1 MSSLKDEV
9 PTETSEDFGFKF
21 LGQKQILPSFN
32 EKLPFAS
39 LQNLDISN
47 SKSLFVAASG
57 SKAVVGELQL
67 LRDHITSDSTPLTFK
82 WEKEIP
88 DVIFVCF
95 HGDQVLVST
104 RNALYSLDL
113 EELSEFRTVTSFEK
127 PVFQLKNV
135 NNTLV
140 ILNSVNDLSALDLRT
155 KSTKQ
160 LAQNVTSFDVT
171 NSQLAVLLK
180 DRSFQ
185 SFAWRNGEMEKQFEF
200 SLPSELEE
208 LPVEEYSPLSVTI
221 LSPQDFLAVFGNV
234 ISETDDEVSYDQ
246 KMYIIKHIDGSASF
260 QETFD
265 ITPPFGQIVRFPYMY
280 KVTLSGLIEPDANV
294 NVLASSCSS
303 EVSIWD
309 SKQVIEPSQDSER
322 AVLPISEE
330 TDKDTNPIGV
340 AVDVVTSGTIL
351 EPCSGVDTIERLP
364 LVYILNNEGSL
375 QIVGLFHVA
384 AIKSGHY
391 SINLECLEHEK
402 SLSPTS
408 EKIPIAGQEQEEKK
422 KNNESSKALSE
433 NPFTSAN
440 TSGFTFLKTQPAAA
454 NSLQSQSSS
463 TFGAPSFGSSAFK
476 IDLPSVSST
485 STGVASS
492 EQDATD
498 PASAKPVFGKPAF
511 GAIAKEPSTSESAFG
526 KPSFGAPSFG
536 SGKSSVESPA
546 SGSAFGKPSFGTPSF
561 GSGNSSV
568 EPPASGSAFG
578 KPSFGTPSFGSGNS
592 SVEPPASGSA
602 FGKPSF
608 GTPSFGSGNSS
619 VEPPASG
626 SAFGK
631 PSFGTPSFGSGNSS
645 VEPPASGSAFG
656 KPSFGTP
663 SFGSGNSSVEPP
675 ASGSAFGKPSF
686 GTSAF
691 GTASSN
697 ETNSGSIFGK
707 AAFGSSSF
715 APANNELF
723 GSNFTISK
731 PTVDS
736 PKEVDST
743 SPFPSSGDQS
753 EDESKSDVD
762 SSSTPFGTKPNT
774 STKPKTNA
782 FDFGSSSFGSGFSK
796 ALESVGSDTTFKFG
810 TQASPFSS
818 QLGNKSP
825 FSSFTKDDTENGSL
839 SKGSTSEIND
849 DNEEHESNGPN
860 VSGNDL
866 TDSTVEQT
874 SSTRLLETPSDEDG
888 EVVEEEAQKSPIGK
902 LTETIKKSANIDMAG
917 LKNPVFG
924 NHVKAKSESPFSAF
938 ATNITKPS
946 STTPAFSFGN
956 STMNKSNTS
965 TVSPMEEA
973 DTKETSEKGPIT
985 LKSVENPF
993 LPAKEERTGESSK
1006 KDHNDDPKDGYVSGS
1021 EISVRTSESAFDT
1034 TANEEIPKSQ
1044 DVNYHE
1050 KSETDPKYSQHAV
1063 VDHDNKSKEMN
1074 ETSKNNERSGQPNH
1088 GVQGD
1093 GIALKKDNEKEN
1105 FDSNMAIKQFEDH
1118 QSSEEDAS
1126 EKDSRQSSEVKESD
1140 DNMSLNSDRDE
1151 SISESYDKLE
1161 DINTDELPHGGEAF
1175 KAREV
1180 SASADFDVQ
1189 TSLEDNYA
1197 ESGIQTDLSESSKE
1211 NEVQTDAIPVKHNS
1225 TQTVKKEAVDNGLQ
1239 TEPVETCNFSVQTFE
1254 GDENYLAEQ
1263 CKPKQLKEY
1272 YTSAKVSNIPFVSQ
1286 NSTLR
1291 LIESTFQTVEAEFTV
1306 LMENI
1311 RNMDTFFTDQS
1322 SIPLVKRTVRS
1333 INNLYTWRIPEAE
1346 ILLNIQNNIKCEQMQ
1361 ITNANIQDL
1370 KEKVTDYVRK
1380 DIAQITEDVANAKEE
1395 YLFLMHFDDASSGY
1409 VKDLSTHQFR
1419 MQKTLRQKLVDVSAK
1434 INHTEELLN
1443 ILKLFTVKNKRLDD
1457 NPLVAKLAKESL
1469 ARDGLLKEIK
1479 LLREQVSR
1487 LQLEEKGKKASSFD
1501 ASSSITKD
1509 MKGFKVVEVG
1519 LAMNTKKQ
1527 IGDFFKNLNMAK

>member
-246 KMYIIKHIDGSASF
+246 KMYIIKHIDGSTSF

-578 KPSFGTPSFGSGNS
+578 KPSFGT
-592 SVEPPASGSA
+592 
-602 FGKPSF
+602 
-608 GTPSFGSGNSS
+608 
-619 VEPPASG
+619 
-626 SAFGK
+626 
-631 PSFGTPSFGSGNSS
+631 
-645 VEPPASGSAFG
+645 
-656 KPSFGTP
+656 
-663 SFGSGNSSVEPP
+663 
-675 ASGSAFGKPSF
+675 
-686 GTSAF
+686 SAF
-691 GTASSN
+691 GTSSSN

-874 SSTRLLETPSDEDG
+874 SSTRLPETPSDEDG

-973 DTKETSEKGPIT
+973 DTKETSEKGSIT

-1419 MQKTLRQKLVDVSAK
+1419 MQKTLRQKLFDVSAK

>member
-140 ILNSVNDLSALDLRT
+140 ILNSVNDLTALDLRT

-160 LAQNVTSFDVT
+160 LAQNVTSFDAT

-221 LSPQDFLAVFGNV
+221 LSPQNFLAVFGNV

-391 SINLECLEHEK
+391 SINLESLEHEK

-536 SGKSSVESPA
+536 SGKSPVES
-546 SGSAFGKPSFGTPSF
+546 
-561 GSGNSSV
+561 
-568 EPPASGSAFG
+568 PASGSAFG

-839 SKGSTSEIND
+839 SKGSPSEIND

-874 SSTRLLETPSDEDG
+874 SSTRLPETPSDEDG
-888 EVVEEEAQKSPIGK
+888 EVIEEEAQKSPIGK

-973 DTKETSEKGPIT
+973 DNKETSEKGPIT

-1380 DIAQITEDVANAKEE
+1380 DIAQMTEDVANAKEE

-1419 MQKTLRQKLVDVSAK
+1419 MQKTLRQKLFDVSAK

>member
-160 LAQNVTSFDVT
+160 LAQNLTSFDVT

-536 SGKSSVESPA
+536 SGKSSVES
-546 SGSAFGKPSFGTPSF
+546 
-561 GSGNSSV
+561 
-568 EPPASGSAFG
+568 
-578 KPSFGTPSFGSGNS
+578 
-592 SVEPPASGSA
+592 PASGSA

-1419 MQKTLRQKLVDVSAK
+1419 MQKTLRQKLFDVSAK

>member
-160 LAQNVTSFDVT
+160 LAQNVTSFDAT

-631 PSFGTPSFGSGNSS
+631 PSFGT
-645 VEPPASGSAFG
+645 
-656 KPSFGTP
+656 
-663 SFGSGNSSVEPP
+663 
-675 ASGSAFGKPSF
+675 
-686 GTSAF
+686 SAF

-874 SSTRLLETPSDEDG
+874 SSTRLPETPSDEDG

-973 DTKETSEKGPIT
+973 DNKETSEKGPIT

-1380 DIAQITEDVANAKEE
+1380 DIAQMTEDVANAKEE

-1419 MQKTLRQKLVDVSAK
+1419 MQKTLRQKLFDVSAK

>member
-140 ILNSVNDLSALDLRT
+140 ILNSVNDLTALDLRT

-160 LAQNVTSFDVT
+160 LAQNVTSFDAT

-221 LSPQDFLAVFGNV
+221 LSPQNFLAVFGNV

-391 SINLECLEHEK
+391 SINLESLEHEK

-526 KPSFGAPSFG
+526 KPSFGTPSFG
-536 SGKSSVESPA
+536 SGKSSVES
-546 SGSAFGKPSFGTPSF
+546 
-561 GSGNSSV
+561 
-568 EPPASGSAFG
+568 
-578 KPSFGTPSFGSGNS
+578 
-592 SVEPPASGSA
+592 
-602 FGKPSF
+602 
-608 GTPSFGSGNSS
+608 
-619 VEPPASG
+619 
-626 SAFGK
+626 
-631 PSFGTPSFGSGNSS
+631 
-645 VEPPASGSAFG
+645 PASGSAFG

-874 SSTRLLETPSDEDG
+874 SSTRLPETPSDEDG
-888 EVVEEEAQKSPIGK
+888 EVIEEEAQKSPIGK

-973 DTKETSEKGPIT
+973 DNKETSEKGPIT

-1050 KSETDPKYSQHAV
+1050 KSETDPKYSQHDV

-1151 SISESYDKLE
+1151 SISESYHKLE

-1380 DIAQITEDVANAKEE
+1380 DIAQMTEDVANAKEE

-1419 MQKTLRQKLVDVSAK
+1419 MQKTLRQKLFDVSAK

>member
-578 KPSFGTPSFGSGNS
+578 KPSFGT
-592 SVEPPASGSA
+592 
-602 FGKPSF
+602 
-608 GTPSFGSGNSS
+608 
-619 VEPPASG
+619 
-626 SAFGK
+626 
-631 PSFGTPSFGSGNSS
+631 
-645 VEPPASGSAFG
+645 
-656 KPSFGTP
+656 
-663 SFGSGNSSVEPP
+663 
-675 ASGSAFGKPSF
+675 
-686 GTSAF
+686 SAF

-874 SSTRLLETPSDEDG
+874 SSTRLPETPSDEDG

-1419 MQKTLRQKLVDVSAK
+1419 MQKTLRQKLFDVSAK

>member
-391 SINLECLEHEK
+391 SINLESLEHEK

-536 SGKSSVESPA
+536 SG
-546 SGSAFGKPSFGTPSF
+546 
-561 GSGNSSV
+561 
-568 EPPASGSAFG
+568 
-578 KPSFGTPSFGSGNS
+578 NS

-691 GTASSN
+691 GTSSSN

-849 DNEEHESNGPN
+849 DNEEHESDGPN

-874 SSTRLLETPSDEDG
+874 SSTRLPETPSDEDG

-1419 MQKTLRQKLVDVSAK
+1419 MQKTLRQKLFDVSAK

>member
-280 KVTLSGLIEPDANV
+280 KVILSGLIEPDANV

-408 EKIPIAGQEQEEKK
+408 EKIPVAGQEQEEKK

-536 SGKSSVESPA
+536 SGKSSVES
-546 SGSAFGKPSFGTPSF
+546 
-561 GSGNSSV
+561 
-568 EPPASGSAFG
+568 
-578 KPSFGTPSFGSGNS
+578 
-592 SVEPPASGSA
+592 
-602 FGKPSF
+602 
-608 GTPSFGSGNSS
+608 
-619 VEPPASG
+619 
-626 SAFGK
+626 
-631 PSFGTPSFGSGNSS
+631 
-645 VEPPASGSAFG
+645 PASGSAFG

-1419 MQKTLRQKLVDVSAK
+1419 MQKTLRQKLFDVSAK

>member
-21 LGQKQILPSFN
+21 LGQKQILPSSN

-140 ILNSVNDLSALDLRT
+140 ILNSVNDLTALDLRT

-160 LAQNVTSFDVT
+160 LAQNVTSFDAT

-185 SFAWRNGEMEKQFEF
+185 SFAWRNGEMEKQFEV

-221 LSPQDFLAVFGNV
+221 LSPQNFLAVFGNV

-375 QIVGLFHVA
+375 QIFGLFHVA
-384 AIKSGHY
+384 AIKSGRY
-391 SINLECLEHEK
+391 SINLESLEHEK

-463 TFGAPSFGSSAFK
+463 TFSAPSFGSSAFK

-536 SGKSSVESPA
+536 SGKSPVEL
-546 SGSAFGKPSFGTPSF
+546 
-561 GSGNSSV
+561 
-568 EPPASGSAFG
+568 
-578 KPSFGTPSFGSGNS
+578 
-592 SVEPPASGSA
+592 
-602 FGKPSF
+602 
-608 GTPSFGSGNSS
+608 
-619 VEPPASG
+619 PASG

-874 SSTRLLETPSDEDG
+874 SSTRLPETPSDEDG
-888 EVVEEEAQKSPIGK
+888 EVIEEEAQKSPIGK

-973 DTKETSEKGPIT
+973 DNKETSEKGPIT

-1034 TANEEIPKSQ
+1034 TANEEIPKSP

-1118 QSSEEDAS
+1118 QSSEEDAC

-1380 DIAQITEDVANAKEE
+1380 DIAQMTEDVANAKEE

-1419 MQKTLRQKLVDVSAK
+1419 MQKTLRQKLFDVSAK

>member
-88 DVIFVCF
+88 DIIFVCF

-185 SFAWRNGEMEKQFEF
+185 SFAWRNGEMEKQFEL

-608 GTPSFGSGNSS
+608 GT
-619 VEPPASG
+619 
-626 SAFGK
+626 SAFGI
-631 PSFGTPSFGSGNSS
+631 
-645 VEPPASGSAFG
+645 
-656 KPSFGTP
+656 
-663 SFGSGNSSVEPP
+663 
-675 ASGSAFGKPSF
+675 
-686 GTSAF
+686 
-691 GTASSN
+691 ASSN

-839 SKGSTSEIND
+839 SKGSNSEIND

-874 SSTRLLETPSDEDG
+874 SSTRLPETPSDEDG

-1211 NEVQTDAIPVKHNS
+1211 NEVQTDAIRVKHNS

-1419 MQKTLRQKLVDVSAK
+1419 MQKTLRQKLFDVSAK

>member
-375 QIVGLFHVA
+375 QIIGLFHVA

-631 PSFGTPSFGSGNSS
+631 PSFGT
-645 VEPPASGSAFG
+645 SAFG
-656 KPSFGTP
+656 I
-663 SFGSGNSSVEPP
+663 
-675 ASGSAFGKPSF
+675 
-686 GTSAF
+686 
-691 GTASSN
+691 ASSN

-839 SKGSTSEIND
+839 SKGSNSEIND

-874 SSTRLLETPSDEDG
+874 SSTRLPETPSDEDG

-1211 NEVQTDAIPVKHNS
+1211 NEVQTDAIRVKHNS

-1409 VKDLSTHQFR
+1409 GKDLSTHQFR
-1419 MQKTLRQKLVDVSAK
+1419 MQKTLRQKLFDVSAK

>member
-536 SGKSSVESPA
+536 SGKSSVES
-546 SGSAFGKPSFGTPSF
+546 
-561 GSGNSSV
+561 
-568 EPPASGSAFG
+568 
-578 KPSFGTPSFGSGNS
+578 
-592 SVEPPASGSA
+592 
-602 FGKPSF
+602 
-608 GTPSFGSGNSS
+608 
-619 VEPPASG
+619 PASG

-1419 MQKTLRQKLVDVSAK
+1419 MQKTLRQKLFDVSAK

>member
-67 LRDHITSDSTPLTFK
+67 LRDHITSDFTPLTFK

-104 RNALYSLDL
+104 RNALYSLNL

-140 ILNSVNDLSALDLRT
+140 ILNSVNDLTALDLRT

-208 LPVEEYSPLSVTI
+208 LPVEEYSPLGITI
-221 LSPQDFLAVFGNV
+221 LSPQNFLAVFGNV

-280 KVTLSGLIEPDANV
+280 KVIFSGLIEPDANV

-384 AIKSGHY
+384 AIKNGRY
-391 SINLECLEHEK
+391 SINLEFLEHEK

-476 IDLPSVSST
+476 IDLPSVSSI

-526 KPSFGAPSFG
+526 KPSFGTPSFG

-561 GSGNSSV
+561 GSGKSSV
-568 EPPASGSAFG
+568 ESPASGSAFG
-578 KPSFGTPSFGSGNS
+578 KPSFGTPSFGSG
-592 SVEPPASGSA
+592 
-602 FGKPSF
+602 K
-608 GTPSFGSGNSS
+608 
-619 VEPPASG
+619 
-626 SAFGK
+626 
-631 PSFGTPSFGSGNSS
+631 
-645 VEPPASGSAFG
+645 
-656 KPSFGTP
+656 
-663 SFGSGNSSVEPP
+663 SSVEPP

-731 PTVDS
+731 PTVDG
-736 PKEVDST
+736 PKEEDST

-796 ALESVGSDTTFKFG
+796 ALESVGSDTAFKFG

-874 SSTRLLETPSDEDG
+874 SSIRLPETPSDEDG

-902 LTETIKKSANIDMAG
+902 LTETIKKSANIDIAG

-965 TVSPMEEA
+965 TVSPMEET
-973 DTKETSEKGPIT
+973 DNKETSEKGPIT

-1063 VDHDNKSKEMN
+1063 VGHDNKSKEMN
-1074 ETSKNNERSGQPNH
+1074 ETSKNNERNGQPNH

-1105 FDSNMAIKQFEDH
+1105 FDSNMAIKEFEDH

-1180 SASADFDVQ
+1180 SAFADFDVQ

-1346 ILLNIQNNIKCEQMQ
+1346 ILLNIQDNIKCEQMQ

-1380 DIAQITEDVANAKEE
+1380 DIAQMTEDVAKAKEE
-1395 YLFLMHFDDASSGY
+1395 YLFLMHFDDVSSGY

-1419 MQKTLRQKLVDVSAK
+1419 MQKTLRQKLFDVSAK

-1501 ASSSITKD
+1501 ASSSITRD

>member
-140 ILNSVNDLSALDLRT
+140 ILNSVNDLTALDLRT

-160 LAQNVTSFDVT
+160 LAQNVTSFDAT

-221 LSPQDFLAVFGNV
+221 LSPQNFLAVFGNV

-391 SINLECLEHEK
+391 SINLESLEHEK

-536 SGKSSVESPA
+536 SGKSPVES
-546 SGSAFGKPSFGTPSF
+546 
-561 GSGNSSV
+561 
-568 EPPASGSAFG
+568 PASGSAFG

-1419 MQKTLRQKLVDVSAK
+1419 MQKTLRQKLFDVSAK

>member
-140 ILNSVNDLSALDLRT
+140 ILDSVNDLTALDLRT

-384 AIKSGHY
+384 AIKSGRY
-391 SINLECLEHEK
+391 SINLESLEHEK

-408 EKIPIAGQEQEEKK
+408 EKIPIAGQEQEEK

-536 SGKSSVESPA
+536 SGKSPVESPA

-561 GSGNSSV
+561 GSGKSSV
-568 EPPASGSAFG
+568 ESPASGSAFG

-874 SSTRLLETPSDEDG
+874 SSTRLPETPSDEDG
-888 EVVEEEAQKSPIGK
+888 EVIEEEAQKSPIGK

-973 DTKETSEKGPIT
+973 DNKETSEKGPIT

-1161 DINTDELPHGGEAF
+1161 DINTDEVPHGGEAF

-1380 DIAQITEDVANAKEE
+1380 DIAQMTEDVANAKEE

-1419 MQKTLRQKLVDVSAK
+1419 MQKTLRQKLFDVSAK

-1443 ILKLFTVKNKRLDD
+1443 ILKLFIVKNKRLDD

-1487 LQLEEKGKKASSFD
+1487 LQLEEKGKKTSSFD

>member
-140 ILNSVNDLSALDLRT
+140 ILDSVNDLTALDLRT

-221 LSPQDFLAVFGNV
+221 LSPQNFLAVFGNV

-391 SINLECLEHEK
+391 SINLESLEHEK

-536 SGKSSVESPA
+536 SGKSPVESPASGSAFGKPSFGTPSFGSGKSSVESPA

-592 SVEPPASGSA
+592 SI
-602 FGKPSF
+602 
-608 GTPSFGSGNSS
+608 
-619 VEPPASG
+619 
-626 SAFGK
+626 
-631 PSFGTPSFGSGNSS
+631 
-645 VEPPASGSAFG
+645 EPPASGSAFG

-825 FSSFTKDDTENGSL
+825 FSSFIKDDTENGSL

-874 SSTRLLETPSDEDG
+874 SSTRLPETPSDEDG

-973 DTKETSEKGPIT
+973 DNKETSEKGPIT

-1380 DIAQITEDVANAKEE
+1380 DIAQMTEDVANAKEE

-1419 MQKTLRQKLVDVSAK
+1419 MQKTLRQKLFDVSAK

>member
-140 ILNSVNDLSALDLRT
+140 ILNSVNDLTALDLRT

-160 LAQNVTSFDVT
+160 LAQNVTSFDAT

-536 SGKSSVESPA
+536 SGKSPVESPA

-561 GSGNSSV
+561 GSGKSSV
-568 EPPASGSAFG
+568 ES
-578 KPSFGTPSFGSGNS
+578 
-592 SVEPPASGSA
+592 
-602 FGKPSF
+602 
-608 GTPSFGSGNSS
+608 
-619 VEPPASG
+619 PASG

-874 SSTRLLETPSDEDG
+874 SSTRLPETPSDEDG

-938 ATNITKPS
+938 ATNITKLS

-1419 MQKTLRQKLVDVSAK
+1419 MQKTLRQKLFDVSAK

>member
-578 KPSFGTPSFGSGNS
+578 KPSFGT
-592 SVEPPASGSA
+592 
-602 FGKPSF
+602 
-608 GTPSFGSGNSS
+608 
-619 VEPPASG
+619 
-626 SAFGK
+626 
-631 PSFGTPSFGSGNSS
+631 
-645 VEPPASGSAFG
+645 
-656 KPSFGTP
+656 
-663 SFGSGNSSVEPP
+663 
-675 ASGSAFGKPSF
+675 
-686 GTSAF
+686 SAF

-874 SSTRLLETPSDEDG
+874 SSTRLPETPSDEDG
-888 EVVEEEAQKSPIGK
+888 EVIEEEAQKSPIGK

-1419 MQKTLRQKLVDVSAK
+1419 MQKTLRQKLFDVSAK

>member
-140 ILNSVNDLSALDLRT
+140 ILNSVNDLTALDLRT

-160 LAQNVTSFDVT
+160 LAQNVTSFDAT

-221 LSPQDFLAVFGNV
+221 LSPQNFLAVFGNV

-351 EPCSGVDTIERLP
+351 EPCSGVDMIERLP

-391 SINLECLEHEK
+391 SINLESLEHEK

-463 TFGAPSFGSSAFK
+463 TFSAPSFGSSAFK

-536 SGKSSVESPA
+536 SGKSPVESPASGSAFGKPSFGTPSFGSGKSSVESPA

-592 SVEPPASGSA
+592 SIEPPASGSA

-619 VEPPASG
+619 I
-626 SAFGK
+626 
-631 PSFGTPSFGSGNSS
+631 
-645 VEPPASGSAFG
+645 EPPASGSAFG

-839 SKGSTSEIND
+839 SKGSTSETND

-874 SSTRLLETPSDEDG
+874 SSTRLPETPSDEDG

-973 DTKETSEKGPIT
+973 DNKETSEKGPIT

-1044 DVNYHE
+1044 DVTYHE

-1380 DIAQITEDVANAKEE
+1380 DIAQMTEDVANAKEE

-1419 MQKTLRQKLVDVSAK
+1419 MQKTLRQKLFDVSAK

-1519 LAMNTKKQ
+1519 LTMNTKKQ

>member
-561 GSGNSSV
+561 GSGNSSI
-568 EPPASGSAFG
+568 
-578 KPSFGTPSFGSGNS
+578 
-592 SVEPPASGSA
+592 
-602 FGKPSF
+602 
-608 GTPSFGSGNSS
+608 
-619 VEPPASG
+619 EPPASG

-1419 MQKTLRQKLVDVSAK
+1419 MQKTLRQKLFDVSAK

>member
-47 SKSLFVAASG
+47 SKSLFVAAAG

-391 SINLECLEHEK
+391 SINLESLEHEK

-536 SGKSSVESPA
+536 SGKSSVES
-546 SGSAFGKPSFGTPSF
+546 
-561 GSGNSSV
+561 
-568 EPPASGSAFG
+568 
-578 KPSFGTPSFGSGNS
+578 
-592 SVEPPASGSA
+592 
-602 FGKPSF
+602 
-608 GTPSFGSGNSS
+608 
-619 VEPPASG
+619 
-626 SAFGK
+626 
-631 PSFGTPSFGSGNSS
+631 
-645 VEPPASGSAFG
+645 PASGSAFG

-874 SSTRLLETPSDEDG
+874 SSTRLPETPSDEDG

-1380 DIAQITEDVANAKEE
+1380 DIAQMTEDVANAKEE

-1419 MQKTLRQKLVDVSAK
+1419 MQKTLRQKLFDVSAK

>member
-1 MSSLKDEV
+1 
-9 PTETSEDFGFKF
+9 
-21 LGQKQILPSFN
+21 
-32 EKLPFAS
+32 
-39 LQNLDISN
+39 
-47 SKSLFVAASG
+47 
-57 SKAVVGELQL
+57 
-67 LRDHITSDSTPLTFK
+67 
-82 WEKEIP
+82 
-88 DVIFVCF
+88 
-95 HGDQVLVST
+95 
-104 RNALYSLDL
+104 
-113 EELSEFRTVTSFEK
+113 
-127 PVFQLKNV
+127 
-135 NNTLV
+135 
-140 ILNSVNDLSALDLRT
+140 
-155 KSTKQ
+155 
-160 LAQNVTSFDVT
+160 
-171 NSQLAVLLK
+171 
-180 DRSFQ
+180 
-185 SFAWRNGEMEKQFEF
+185 MEKQFEF

-391 SINLECLEHEK
+391 SINLESLEHEK

-578 KPSFGTPSFGSGNS
+578 KSSFGTPSFGSGKS
-592 SVEPPASGSA
+592 SI
-602 FGKPSF
+602 
-608 GTPSFGSGNSS
+608 
-619 VEPPASG
+619 
-626 SAFGK
+626 
-631 PSFGTPSFGSGNSS
+631 
-645 VEPPASGSAFG
+645 EPPASGSAFG

-774 STKPKTNA
+774 STKTKTNA

-839 SKGSTSEIND
+839 SKGSTSETND

-874 SSTRLLETPSDEDG
+874 SSTRLPETPSDEDG

-973 DTKETSEKGPIT
+973 DNKETSEKGPIT

-1044 DVNYHE
+1044 DVTYHE

-1346 ILLNIQNNIKCEQMQ
+1346 ILLNIQKNIKCEQMQ

-1380 DIAQITEDVANAKEE
+1380 DIAQMTEDVANAKEE

-1419 MQKTLRQKLVDVSAK
+1419 MQKALRQKLFDVSAK

>member
-140 ILNSVNDLSALDLRT
+140 ILNSVNDLTALDLRT

-160 LAQNVTSFDVT
+160 LAQNVTSFDAT

-221 LSPQDFLAVFGNV
+221 LSPQNFLAVFGNV

-384 AIKSGHY
+384 AIKSGRY
-391 SINLECLEHEK
+391 SINLESLEHEK

-536 SGKSSVESPA
+536 SGKSPVES
-546 SGSAFGKPSFGTPSF
+546 
-561 GSGNSSV
+561 
-568 EPPASGSAFG
+568 
-578 KPSFGTPSFGSGNS
+578 
-592 SVEPPASGSA
+592 
-602 FGKPSF
+602 
-608 GTPSFGSGNSS
+608 
-619 VEPPASG
+619 PASG

-723 GSNFTISK
+723 GSNFTISR

-874 SSTRLLETPSDEDG
+874 SSTRLPETPSDEDG

-973 DTKETSEKGPIT
+973 DNKETSEKGPIT

-1088 GVQGD
+1088 GVQED
-1093 GIALKKDNEKEN
+1093 GIALTKDNEKEN

-1380 DIAQITEDVANAKEE
+1380 DIAQMTEDVANAKEE

-1419 MQKTLRQKLVDVSAK
+1419 MQKTLRQKLFDVSAK

>member
-391 SINLECLEHEK
+391 SINLESLEHEK

-536 SGKSSVESPA
+536 SGKSPVESPA

-561 GSGNSSV
+561 GSGKSSV
-568 EPPASGSAFG
+568 ES
-578 KPSFGTPSFGSGNS
+578 
-592 SVEPPASGSA
+592 
-602 FGKPSF
+602 
-608 GTPSFGSGNSS
+608 
-619 VEPPASG
+619 PASG

-691 GTASSN
+691 GTSSSN

-874 SSTRLLETPSDEDG
+874 SSTRLPETPSDEDG

-1419 MQKTLRQKLVDVSAK
+1419 MQKTLRQKLFDVSAK

>member
-104 RNALYSLDL
+104 RNALYSLNL

-140 ILNSVNDLSALDLRT
+140 ILNSVNDLTALDLRT

-208 LPVEEYSPLSVTI
+208 LPVEEYSPLSITI
-221 LSPQDFLAVFGNV
+221 LSPQNFLAVFGNV

-280 KVTLSGLIEPDANV
+280 KVTFSGLIEPDANV

-384 AIKSGHY
+384 AIKNGRY
-391 SINLECLEHEK
+391 SINLEFLEHEK

-476 IDLPSVSST
+476 IDLPSVSSI

-526 KPSFGAPSFG
+526 KPSFGTPSFG

-546 SGSAFGKPSFGTPSF
+546 SGSAFGKSSFGTPSF
-561 GSGNSSV
+561 GSG
-568 EPPASGSAFG
+568 
-578 KPSFGTPSFGSGNS
+578 K
-592 SVEPPASGSA
+592 
-602 FGKPSF
+602 
-608 GTPSFGSGNSS
+608 
-619 VEPPASG
+619 
-626 SAFGK
+626 
-631 PSFGTPSFGSGNSS
+631 
-645 VEPPASGSAFG
+645 
-656 KPSFGTP
+656 
-663 SFGSGNSSVEPP
+663 SSVEPP

-731 PTVDS
+731 PTVDG
-736 PKEVDST
+736 PKEEDST

-796 ALESVGSDTTFKFG
+796 ALESVGSDTAFKFG

-874 SSTRLLETPSDEDG
+874 SSIRLPETPSDEDG

-902 LTETIKKSANIDMAG
+902 LTETIKKSANIDIAG

-965 TVSPMEEA
+965 TVSPMEET
-973 DTKETSEKGPIT
+973 DNKETSEKGPIT

-1063 VDHDNKSKEMN
+1063 VGHDNKSKEMN
-1074 ETSKNNERSGQPNH
+1074 ETSKNNERNGQPNH

-1105 FDSNMAIKQFEDH
+1105 FDSNMAIKEFEDH

-1180 SASADFDVQ
+1180 SAFADFDVQ

-1346 ILLNIQNNIKCEQMQ
+1346 ILLNIQDNIKCEQMQ

-1380 DIAQITEDVANAKEE
+1380 DIAQMTEDVAKAKEE
-1395 YLFLMHFDDASSGY
+1395 YLFLMHFDDVSSGY

-1419 MQKTLRQKLVDVSAK
+1419 MQKTLRQKLFDVSAK

-1501 ASSSITKD
+1501 ASSSITRD

>member
-140 ILNSVNDLSALDLRT
+140 ILNSVNDLTALDLRT

-221 LSPQDFLAVFGNV
+221 LSPQNFLAVFGNV

-384 AIKSGHY
+384 AIKSGRY
-391 SINLECLEHEK
+391 SINLESLEHEK

-536 SGKSSVESPA
+536 SGKSPVES
-546 SGSAFGKPSFGTPSF
+546 
-561 GSGNSSV
+561 
-568 EPPASGSAFG
+568 
-578 KPSFGTPSFGSGNS
+578 
-592 SVEPPASGSA
+592 
-602 FGKPSF
+602 
-608 GTPSFGSGNSS
+608 
-619 VEPPASG
+619 PASG

-874 SSTRLLETPSDEDG
+874 SSTRLPETPSDEDG
-888 EVVEEEAQKSPIGK
+888 EVIEEEAQKSPIGK

-973 DTKETSEKGPIT
+973 DNKETSEKGPIT

-1380 DIAQITEDVANAKEE
+1380 DIAQMTEDVANAKEE

-1419 MQKTLRQKLVDVSAK
+1419 MQKTLRQKLFDVSAK

>member
-104 RNALYSLDL
+104 RNTLYSLDL

-140 ILNSVNDLSALDLRT
+140 ILNSVDDLTALDLRT

-384 AIKSGHY
+384 AIKSGRY
-391 SINLECLEHEK
+391 SINLESLEHEK

-463 TFGAPSFGSSAFK
+463 TFGAPSFVSSAFK

-536 SGKSSVESPA
+536 SGKSPVESPASGSAFGKPSFGTPSFGSGKSSVESPA

-561 GSGNSSV
+561 GSGNPSV

-578 KPSFGTPSFGSGNS
+578 KPSFGTPSFGSGN
-592 SVEPPASGSA
+592 P
-602 FGKPSF
+602 
-608 GTPSFGSGNSS
+608 
-619 VEPPASG
+619 
-626 SAFGK
+626 
-631 PSFGTPSFGSGNSS
+631 S

-839 SKGSTSEIND
+839 SKGSTSETND

-874 SSTRLLETPSDEDG
+874 SSTRLPETPSDEDG

-965 TVSPMEEA
+965 TVSLMEEA
-973 DTKETSEKGPIT
+973 DNKETSEKGPIT

-1021 EISVRTSESAFDT
+1021 EISVRISESAFDT

-1044 DVNYHE
+1044 DVTYHE

-1088 GVQGD
+1088 GVQED

-1175 KAREV
+1175 KARKV

-1333 INNLYTWRIPEAE
+1333 INSLYTWRIPEAE

-1380 DIAQITEDVANAKEE
+1380 DIAQMTEDVANAKEE

-1419 MQKTLRQKLVDVSAK
+1419 MQKTLRQKLFDVSAK

>member
-160 LAQNVTSFDVT
+160 LAQNVTSFDAT

-221 LSPQDFLAVFGNV
+221 LSPQNFLAVFGNV

-536 SGKSSVESPA
+536 SGKSPVESPA

-561 GSGNSSV
+561 GSGKSSV
-568 EPPASGSAFG
+568 ES
-578 KPSFGTPSFGSGNS
+578 
-592 SVEPPASGSA
+592 
-602 FGKPSF
+602 
-608 GTPSFGSGNSS
+608 
-619 VEPPASG
+619 PASG

-874 SSTRLLETPSDEDG
+874 SSTRLPETPSDEDG

-938 ATNITKPS
+938 ATNITKLS

-1419 MQKTLRQKLVDVSAK
+1419 MQKTLRQKLFDVSAK

>member
-113 EELSEFRTVTSFEK
+113 EELSEFQTVTSFEK

-140 ILNSVNDLSALDLRT
+140 ILNSVNDLTALDLRT

-160 LAQNVTSFDVT
+160 LAQNVTSFDAT

-221 LSPQDFLAVFGNV
+221 LSPQNFLAVFGNV

-384 AIKSGHY
+384 AIKSGRY
-391 SINLECLEHEK
+391 SINLESLEHEK

-454 NSLQSQSSS
+454 NSLKSQSSS

-536 SGKSSVESPA
+536 SGKSPVESPASGSAFGKPSFGTPSFGSGKSSVESPA

-592 SVEPPASGSA
+592 SI
-602 FGKPSF
+602 
-608 GTPSFGSGNSS
+608 
-619 VEPPASG
+619 
-626 SAFGK
+626 
-631 PSFGTPSFGSGNSS
+631 
-645 VEPPASGSAFG
+645 EPPASGSAFG

-731 PTVDS
+731 PTVDR

-762 SSSTPFGTKPNT
+762 SSSTCFGTKPNT

-818 QLGNKSP
+818 QLGKKSP

-874 SSTRLLETPSDEDG
+874 SSTRLPETPSDEDG
-888 EVVEEEAQKSPIGK
+888 EVVEEEAQRSPIGK

-973 DTKETSEKGPIT
+973 DNKETSEKGPIT

-1006 KDHNDDPKDGYVSGS
+1006 KDHNGDPKDGYVSGS

-1105 FDSNMAIKQFEDH
+1105 FDSNIAIKQFEDH

-1380 DIAQITEDVANAKEE
+1380 DIAQMTEDVANAKEE

-1419 MQKTLRQKLVDVSAK
+1419 MQKTLRQKLFDVSAK

>member
-140 ILNSVNDLSALDLRT
+140 ILNSVNDLTALDLRT

-160 LAQNVTSFDVT
+160 LAQNVTSFDAT

-221 LSPQDFLAVFGNV
+221 LSPQNFLAVFGNV

-391 SINLECLEHEK
+391 SINLESLEHEK

-463 TFGAPSFGSSAFK
+463 TFSAPSFGSSAFK

-536 SGKSSVESPA
+536 SGKSPVESPASGSAFGKPSFGTPSFGSGKSSVESPA

-592 SVEPPASGSA
+592 SIEPPASGSA

-619 VEPPASG
+619 I
-626 SAFGK
+626 
-631 PSFGTPSFGSGNSS
+631 
-645 VEPPASGSAFG
+645 EPPASGSAFG

-874 SSTRLLETPSDEDG
+874 SSTRLPETPSDEDG
-888 EVVEEEAQKSPIGK
+888 EVIEEEAQKSPIGK

-973 DTKETSEKGPIT
+973 DNKETSEKGPIT

-1050 KSETDPKYSQHAV
+1050 KSETDPKYSQHDV

-1151 SISESYDKLE
+1151 SISESYHKLE

-1380 DIAQITEDVANAKEE
+1380 DIAQMTEDVANAKEE

-1419 MQKTLRQKLVDVSAK
+1419 MQKTLRQKLFDVSAK

>member
-160 LAQNVTSFDVT
+160 LAQNVTSFDAT

-391 SINLECLEHEK
+391 SINLESLEHEK

-536 SGKSSVESPA
+536 SGKSPVES
-546 SGSAFGKPSFGTPSF
+546 
-561 GSGNSSV
+561 
-568 EPPASGSAFG
+568 
-578 KPSFGTPSFGSGNS
+578 
-592 SVEPPASGSA
+592 
-602 FGKPSF
+602 
-608 GTPSFGSGNSS
+608 
-619 VEPPASG
+619 PASG

-839 SKGSTSEIND
+839 SKGSPSEIND

-874 SSTRLLETPSDEDG
+874 SSTRLPETPSDEDG
-888 EVVEEEAQKSPIGK
+888 EVIEEEAQKSPIGK

-973 DTKETSEKGPIT
+973 DNKETSEKGPIT

-1380 DIAQITEDVANAKEE
+1380 DIAQMTEDVANAKEE

-1419 MQKTLRQKLVDVSAK
+1419 MQKTLRQKLFDVSAK

>member
-592 SVEPPASGSA
+592 SA
-602 FGKPSF
+602 
-608 GTPSFGSGNSS
+608 
-619 VEPPASG
+619 
-626 SAFGK
+626 
-631 PSFGTPSFGSGNSS
+631 
-645 VEPPASGSAFG
+645 
-656 KPSFGTP
+656 
-663 SFGSGNSSVEPP
+663 EPP

-1044 DVNYHE
+1044 DVNNHE

-1419 MQKTLRQKLVDVSAK
+1419 MQKTLRQKLFDVSAK

>member
-9 PTETSEDFGFKF
+9 PTETSEDFGFKY

-351 EPCSGVDTIERLP
+351 EPCFGVDTIERLP

-391 SINLECLEHEK
+391 SINLESLEHEK

-440 TSGFTFLKTQPAAA
+440 TSGFTFLKTQPVAA

-608 GTPSFGSGNSS
+608 GT
-619 VEPPASG
+619 
-626 SAFGK
+626 
-631 PSFGTPSFGSGNSS
+631 
-645 VEPPASGSAFG
+645 
-656 KPSFGTP
+656 
-663 SFGSGNSSVEPP
+663 
-675 ASGSAFGKPSF
+675 
-686 GTSAF
+686 SAF

-697 ETNSGSIFGK
+697 ETNCGSIFGK

-874 SSTRLLETPSDEDG
+874 SSTRLPETPSDEDG

-924 NHVKAKSESPFSAF
+924 SHVKAKSESPFSAF

-1126 EKDSRQSSEVKESD
+1126 EKHSRQSSEVKESD

-1409 VKDLSTHQFR
+1409 VRDLSTHQFR
-1419 MQKTLRQKLVDVSAK
+1419 MQKTLRQKLFDVSAK

>member
-185 SFAWRNGEMEKQFEF
+185 SFAWRDGEMEKQFEF

-391 SINLECLEHEK
+391 SINLESLEHEK

-422 KNNESSKALSE
+422 KNNESSKALSQ

-536 SGKSSVESPA
+536 SGKSSVES
-546 SGSAFGKPSFGTPSF
+546 
-561 GSGNSSV
+561 
-568 EPPASGSAFG
+568 
-578 KPSFGTPSFGSGNS
+578 
-592 SVEPPASGSA
+592 
-602 FGKPSF
+602 
-608 GTPSFGSGNSS
+608 
-619 VEPPASG
+619 
-626 SAFGK
+626 
-631 PSFGTPSFGSGNSS
+631 
-645 VEPPASGSAFG
+645 PASGSAFG

-866 TDSTVEQT
+866 TDSTVEQK
-874 SSTRLLETPSDEDG
+874 SSTRLPETPSDEDG

-973 DTKETSEKGPIT
+973 DNKETSEKGPIT

-1074 ETSKNNERSGQPNH
+1074 ETSKNNERSGHPNH

-1126 EKDSRQSSEVKESD
+1126 EKDGRQSSEVKESD

-1211 NEVQTDAIPVKHNS
+1211 NEVQTDAIPMKHNS

-1239 TEPVETCNFSVQTFE
+1239 TEPVEICNFSVQTFE

-1380 DIAQITEDVANAKEE
+1380 DIAQMTEDVANAKEE

-1419 MQKTLRQKLVDVSAK
+1419 MQKTLRQKLFDVSAK

>member
-140 ILNSVNDLSALDLRT
+140 ILDSVNDLTALDLRT

-536 SGKSSVESPA
+536 SGKSSVES
-546 SGSAFGKPSFGTPSF
+546 
-561 GSGNSSV
+561 
-568 EPPASGSAFG
+568 
-578 KPSFGTPSFGSGNS
+578 
-592 SVEPPASGSA
+592 PASGSA

-1380 DIAQITEDVANAKEE
+1380 DIAQMTEDVANAKEE

-1419 MQKTLRQKLVDVSAK
+1419 MQKTLRQKLFDVSAK

>member
-536 SGKSSVESPA
+536 SGKSSVES
-546 SGSAFGKPSFGTPSF
+546 
-561 GSGNSSV
+561 
-568 EPPASGSAFG
+568 
-578 KPSFGTPSFGSGNS
+578 
-592 SVEPPASGSA
+592 PASGSA

-1254 GDENYLAEQ
+1254 GDENYLAER

-1419 MQKTLRQKLVDVSAK
+1419 MQKTLRQKLFDVSAK

>member
-95 HGDQVLVST
+95 HSDQVLVST

-476 IDLPSVSST
+476 IDLPS
-485 STGVASS
+485 
-492 EQDATD
+492 
-498 PASAKPVFGKPAF
+498 
-511 GAIAKEPSTSESAFG
+511 ESAFG

-536 SGKSSVESPA
+536 SGKSSVES
-546 SGSAFGKPSFGTPSF
+546 
-561 GSGNSSV
+561 
-568 EPPASGSAFG
+568 
-578 KPSFGTPSFGSGNS
+578 
-592 SVEPPASGSA
+592 PASGSA

-874 SSTRLLETPSDEDG
+874 SSTTLLETPSDEDG

-1419 MQKTLRQKLVDVSAK
+1419 MQKTLRQKLFDVSAK

>member
-140 ILNSVNDLSALDLRT
+140 ILNSVNDLTALDLRT

-160 LAQNVTSFDVT
+160 LAQNVTSFDAT

-221 LSPQDFLAVFGNV
+221 LSPQNFLAVFGNV

-391 SINLECLEHEK
+391 SINLESLEHEK

-536 SGKSSVESPA
+536 SGKSPVESPA

-561 GSGNSSV
+561 GSGKSSV
-568 EPPASGSAFG
+568 ES
-578 KPSFGTPSFGSGNS
+578 
-592 SVEPPASGSA
+592 
-602 FGKPSF
+602 
-608 GTPSFGSGNSS
+608 
-619 VEPPASG
+619 PASG

-874 SSTRLLETPSDEDG
+874 SSTRLPETPSDEDG
-888 EVVEEEAQKSPIGK
+888 EVIEEEAQKSPIGK

-973 DTKETSEKGPIT
+973 DNKETSEKGPIT

-1419 MQKTLRQKLVDVSAK
+1419 MQKTLRQKLFDVSAK

>member
-140 ILNSVNDLSALDLRT
+140 ILDSVNDLTALDLRT

-384 AIKSGHY
+384 AIKSGRY
-391 SINLECLEHEK
+391 SINLESLEHEK

-536 SGKSSVESPA
+536 SGKSPVESPA

-561 GSGNSSV
+561 GSGKSSV
-568 EPPASGSAFG
+568 ES
-578 KPSFGTPSFGSGNS
+578 
-592 SVEPPASGSA
+592 
-602 FGKPSF
+602 
-608 GTPSFGSGNSS
+608 
-619 VEPPASG
+619 PASG

-874 SSTRLLETPSDEDG
+874 SSTRLPETPSDEDG
-888 EVVEEEAQKSPIGK
+888 EVIEEEAQKSPIGK

-973 DTKETSEKGPIT
+973 DNKETSEKGPIT

-1419 MQKTLRQKLVDVSAK
+1419 MQKTLRQKLFDVSAK